1 MQFVLFFFFLFS
13 EFLQHIPHS
22 MIFLSYCKKL
32 ICEHGLLWADS
43 HTNGPAIW
51 CYKDVCTLCHD
62 MMTWLLSICFLL
74 FYETPRMFR
83 QCCVKTT
90 PRCNTLYGSKIFW
103 EPFVLAEKLLEH
115 LFSRFRK
122 FEWKGLYI
130 RLIKRKLYIFPAFGW
145 WFISQKIKEI
155 SRCQSTG
162 MMFYKYSKIKW
173 LGHFPGLL

>member
-51 CYKDVCTLCHD
+51 CYKDVCTLCHN

-74 FYETPRMFR
+74 FYETPRMFH

-90 PRCNTLYGSKIFW
+90 PRCNTLYGGNFLRAICLSRKIIGTPILTLQKVW
-103 EPFVLAEKLLEH
+103 M
-115 LFSRFRK
+115 
-122 FEWKGLYI
+122 KGSVY
-130 RLIKRKLYIFPAFGW
+130 
-145 WFISQKIKEI
+145 
-155 SRCQSTG
+155 
-162 MMFYKYSKIKW
+162 
-173 LGHFPGLL
+173 

>member
-1 MQFVLFFFFLFS
+1 MFFFFFSFSLNFYNTFLIVWYSFPTARNWYVNMDYYGLILTLMDLQSDVIRMSAPYAMKWWLGYCLFVFYYFMKLPECS
-13 EFLQHIPHS
+13 VNDVYKQH
-22 MIFLSYCKKL
+22 L
-32 ICEHGLLWADS
+32 
-43 HTNGPAIW
+43 
-51 CYKDVCTLCHD
+51 VVTLF
-62 MMTWLLSICFLL
+62 MAA
-74 FYETPRMFR
+74 
-83 QCCVKTT
+83 
-90 PRCNTLYGSKIFW
+90 IFW

-162 MMFYKYSKIKW
+162 MMFCKYSKIKW

>member
-90 PRCNTLYGSKIFW
+90 PRCNTLYGSNFLRAICLSRKIIGTPILTLQKVW
-103 EPFVLAEKLLEH
+103 M
-115 LFSRFRK
+115 
-122 FEWKGLYI
+122 KGSVY
-130 RLIKRKLYIFPAFGW
+130 
-145 WFISQKIKEI
+145 
-155 SRCQSTG
+155 
-162 MMFYKYSKIKW
+162 
-173 LGHFPGLL
+173 